1 MQSKTE
7 SNDFCSLPLLPRS
20 MLRKA
25 SASILGTYLQRKV
38 EFASWISHGP
48 WKRHPCSRRM
58 AKSLLVWWK
67 TVSLSHHSC
76 PKKQPFIIYNREAR
90 DCSDRKTNWKGS
102 LKDIYEQVIAVD
114 QWVKLTW
121 KGRDRRWSHCNY
133 ILVNRKW
140 SAKAYAYQ
148 HYRKADS

>member
-20 MLRKA
+20 MSRKA
-25 SASILGTYLQRKV
+25 SASILGTYLQWEV
-38 EFASWISHGP
+38 EFASGISHGP
-48 WKRHPCSRRM
+48 WERHPCLIRM

-76 PKKQPFIIYNREAR
+76 PQKQPFIIFNWKAR
-90 DCSDRKTNWKGS
+90 NCADRKTNRKGS
-102 LKDIYEQVIAVD
+102 LKDIYEQVIVVN
-114 QWVKLTW
+114 QWVRLTW
-121 KGRDRRWSHCNY
+121 KWRDRRWCHWNNF
-133 ILVNRKW
+133 LVNRKW

-148 HYRKADS
+148 HYCKADS